1 MITNSLSLDL
11 IQNELYQPAFLESA
25 MKKESN
31 VVVSK
36 EVAKKLRTDKN
47 TAFVP
52 ISATDLI
59 WEEALKQPKKS
70 RKKK

>member
-1 MITNSLSLDL
+1 
-11 IQNELYQPAFLESA
+11 

>member
-1 MITNSLSLDL
+1 MNYTS
-11 IQNELYQPAFLESA
+11 QRFLESA